1 MSNCRE
7 LARTRAYA
15 IDKPVIPGFALLL
28 DPLLEVGPAADVD
41 GGALSLRL
49 HLVRRGGV
57 IGDVLVSV

>member
-1 MSNCRE
+1 VSNCRE
-7 LARTRAYA
+7 PAHPRAYA
-15 IDKPVIPGFALLL
+15 IDESVIPGFALLP
-28 DPLLEVGPAADVD
+28 DLLPKVGPAADVD